1 LRARPNLT
9 ALTGVRWFAALHVLV
24 FHLGQPMLVDA
35 PQWVRNI
42 GATGHVGV
50 TLFFVLSGFILAY
63 TYFERTN
70 WTAGSFWWARVA
82 RIYPVYLLAFVLSA
96 PHAVKEIFSSGVS
109 VGPWLIAAASAVAA
123 LTLTQ
128 AWFPPFALL
137 WNVPA
142 WSLSV
147 EAFFYFLFPW
157 LARRISRPEVSS
169 TKLVLVGGM
178 TWAAGLLVPALYTLC
193 KSDGAG
199 RPLDAET
206 TGFWI
211 TFLKYVPVAHL
222 PEFVVGSVAGEIFLR
237 EVRSGVQRG
246 AEILTP
252 AITAALFVALAFSTS
267 IPYLLLHNGLLTPL
281 FAVLVYS
288 LARERSFV
296 ARFLALPP
304 LVLLGEASYAVY
316 LLHLQL
322 AWSTRLY
329 AVVAPVVLRVPVLYF
344 IGHVV
349 PLTLACI
356 AIYRWFEMPL
366 RAWLRKIGPSSEASA
381 TLSSERP

>member
-1 LRARPNLT
+1 MDRGEALRARPNLT
-9 ALTGVRWFAALHVLV
+9 ALTGVRWFAALHVVV
-24 FHLGQPMLVDA
+24 FHLGQPMLVTA
-35 PQWVRNI
+35 PKWVRNI
-42 GATGHVGV
+42 AAAGHVGV

-82 RIYPVYLLAFVLSA
+82 RIYPVYMLAFVLSA
-96 PHAVKEIFSSGVS
+96 PHAIKEIFASGVS
-109 VGPWLIAAASAVAA
+109 VGSLLVAAASAGAA

-169 TKLVLVGGM
+169 AKLVLVGGLA
-178 TWAAGLLVPALYTLC
+178 WAIGLLAPIVYTLC
-193 KSDGAG
+193 KSEGAG
-199 RPLDAET
+199 RPIDPET
-206 TGFWI
+206 AGFWI
-211 TFLKYVPVAHL
+211 TLLKFVPIAHL
-222 PEFVVGSVAGEIFLR
+222 PEFIVGSVAGELFLR
-237 EVRSGVQRG
+237 EVRSGVQRR
-246 AEILTP
+246 AAILTP
-252 AITAALFVALAFSTS
+252 ATTAAVFVTLAFSTS

-329 AVVAPVVLRVPVLYF
+329 VVVAPVVLRVPVLHF

-349 PLTLACI
+349 PLTLACM

-366 RAWLRKIGPSSEASA
+366 RVRIRKMAPSSEVG
-381 TLSSERP
+381 

>member
-9 ALTGVRWFAALHVLV
+9 ALTGVRWFAALHVV
-24 FHLGQPMLVDA
+24 IFHLGQPMLVAA
-35 PQWVRNI
+35 PKWVRNI
-42 GATGHVGV
+42 AAAGHVGV

-82 RIYPVYLLAFVLSA
+82 RVYPVYVLAFALSA
-96 PHAVKEIFSSGVS
+96 PHAVKEIFASGVS
-109 VGPWLIAAASAVAA
+109 AGSLLVAAASAFVA

-157 LARRISRPEVSS
+157 LARKISRPEVSS
-169 TKLVLVGGM
+169 AKLVLVGGL
-178 TWAAGLLVPALYTLC
+178 TWAIGLLAPIVYTLC
-193 KSDGAG
+193 NSDGAG
-199 RPLDAET
+199 RPIAPET
-206 TGFWI
+206 TGLWI
-211 TFLKYVPVAHL
+211 TLLKYVPIAHL
-222 PEFVVGSVAGEIFLR
+222 PEFIVGAVAGELFLR
-237 EVRSGVQRG
+237 ELRSGVQRG
-246 AEILTP
+246 AAILTP
-252 AITAALFVALAFSTS
+252 AVTAAVFVVLAFSAS

-288 LARERSFV
+288 LAREGSVV
-296 ARFLALPP
+296 ARFLALPL
-304 LVLLGEASYAVY
+304 LVLLGDASYAVY

-322 AWSTRLY
+322 AWSTRFY
-329 AVVAPVVLRVPVLYF
+329 AAVAPVVLRVPALHF

-349 PLTLACI
+349 PLTIACV

-366 RAWLRKIGPSSEASA
+366 RTRLRKMAPSGGASS
-381 TLSSERP
+381 T